1 MIANAML
8 GSYDPHPEKWRRSHL
23 YVVYR
28 LFKHYILNHCVF
40 VCSRARASAPAI
52 AVTWHP
58 VGHELIEHSHS
69 KACLVLF
76 FFLHFSSFIRSSNII
91 SVNLTD
97 FLFCEGKK
105 CYCMSIHGIIYAVN
119 NTFYACFWCH
129 GDVLNSTRKKTR
141 RIKNAEQH
149 SKRERKS
156 VKRRKRM
163 PVLHSLA
170 ECWYSWRVERV
181 TSWNRARARA
191 ASLRVCAYVCELNT
205 KSPAPRWWSW
215 LRW

>member
-76 FFLHFSSFIRSSNII
+76 FFLHFSSFLRSSNII

-105 CYCMSIHGIIYAVN
+105 CYCMSI
-119 NTFYACFWCH
+119 
-129 GDVLNSTRKKTR
+129 
-141 RIKNAEQH
+141 Q
-149 SKRERKS
+149 
-156 VKRRKRM
+156 
-163 PVLHSLA
+163 
-170 ECWYSWRVERV
+170 YSWHY
-181 TSWNRARARA
+181 
-191 ASLRVCAYVCELNT
+191 LRGKQHFLCMFLM
-205 KSPAPRWWSW
+205 PWWCVK
-215 LRW
+215 LYEKKKPGE

>member
-40 VCSRARASAPAI
+40 ACARASAI

-76 FFLHFSSFIRSSNII
+76 FFLHFSSFLRSSNII

-119 NTFYACFWCH
+119 NTFYACFWCR
-129 GDVLNSTRKKTR
+129 GDVLNSTRKKNPENKKCRAT
-141 RIKNAEQH
+141 QQ
-149 SKRERKS
+149 ERK
-156 VKRRKRM
+156 K
-163 PVLHSLA
+163 
-170 ECWYSWRVERV
+170 EC
-181 TSWNRARARA
+181 
-191 ASLRVCAYVCELNT
+191 
-205 KSPAPRWWSW
+205 
-215 LRW
+215 